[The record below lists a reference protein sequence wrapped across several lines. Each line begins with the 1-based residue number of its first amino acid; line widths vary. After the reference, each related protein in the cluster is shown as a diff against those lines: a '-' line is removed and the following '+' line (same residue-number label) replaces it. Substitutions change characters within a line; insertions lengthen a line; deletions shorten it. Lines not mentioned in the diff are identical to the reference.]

1 MKFSQGF
8 IGRVFVIRLEDNDR
22 LPDSIE
28 AFALSHYIKRG
39 FCFFLG
45 GIGDGSTIVSGP
57 KNGNAMPPEP
67 VLFTL
72 KDVHEVVGVG
82 TLFPDKKGAP
92 RLHAHAS
99 FGRGEEVRTGCIR
112 PGIDTWKVVEVIL
125 IELSGN
131 CGIRAFDDETGFEL
145 LDPER

>member
-1 MKFSQGF
+1 MKYSQGF

-28 AFALSHYIKRG
+28 TFALSHCIKRG

-45 GIGDGSTIVSGP
+45 GIGDGGTIVSGP
-57 KNGNAMPPEP
+57 KNGNEMPPEP
-67 VLFTL
+67 VLFKL
-72 KDVHEVVGVG
+72 KDVHEVVGLG
-82 TLFPDKKGAP
+82 TLFPDKNGTP

-99 FGRGEEVRTGCIR
+99 FGRGEETRTGCIR

-125 IELSGN
+125 FELSGN
-131 CGIRAFDDETGFEL
+131 CGKRVVDDETGFEL
-145 LDPER
+145 LDPE

>member
-8 IGRVFVIRLEDNDR
+8 IGRLFVIRLEDGDR

-28 AFALSHYIKRG
+28 VFASSHFVQRG
-39 FCFFLG
+39 LCFFLG
-45 GIGDGSTIVSGP
+45 GIGDESTIVVGP
-57 KNGNAMPPEP
+57 KNGEEMPPEP
-67 VLFTL
+67 VLFKL

-82 TLFPDKKGAP
+82 TLFPDKNGTP

-99 FGRGEEVRTGCIR
+99 FGRGGEAKTGCIR
-112 PGIDTWKVVEVIL
+112 PGINTWKVAEVIL

-131 CGIRAFDDETGFEL
+131 CGIRAIDDETGFEL
-145 LDPER
+145 LNPE